1 MKKQI
6 IKYLFLYG
14 YHQSIEGGQSQ
25 MHSIRTKFTLMT
37 LSAVLFALSIATAI
51 GVISIRNIGMND
63 ADQMMHLTAATG
75 AMNLDYDFESVEHSV
90 ETVSALVHESFNE
103 ITFDQLEAQV
113 ERSRRL
119 FSEISNNTNG
129 VLTYYFRIDPEI
141 SENEKGF
148 WYVYEEGKGFTEH
161 EVTDIT
167 KYDTNDTSQ
176 LVWFTVPKATGKGIW
191 LPPYFTE
198 NLGARVISYNVPV
211 YWGDSFIGVIGIE
224 IDYRNLVS
232 EVESIKLLDSG
243 YAFILDEESNVIYHP
258 QMGVIDLE
266 ETKKVL
272 SDSTNKVIGSNHI
285 RYHLNG
291 IEKEAVF
298 IPLRNGMRFYVTA
311 PVSEIDRGWQNLVK
325 NVLIA
330 AVLVLTVTAILVT
343 RFAQRITKPLT
354 DLTNAAKQIDEGNYD
369 ITLDY
374 NKDDEIGVLTNTF
387 KQLISHTRDHITT
400 LNKQVYVDALTSVRN
415 KAGYSQ
421 YIAKLQ
427 DQMDHS
433 KESLEFAF
441 GVFDCN
447 DLKHINDTYG
457 HDKGDIYLKAASRL
471 ICRIFQHSPVF
482 RIGGDEFAVI
492 LENEDLEN
500 RNRLMEQFSRARE
513 RICEDV
519 ENEWEKVNV
528 AMGLAVYDPLIDTS
542 VIDVARRADQAMY
555 EDKHIRK
562 QQKQKK

>member
-1 MKKQI
+1 
-6 IKYLFLYG
+6 
-14 YHQSIEGGQSQ
+14 

-51 GVISIRNIGMND
+51 GVISIRNIGMKD

-90 ETVSALVHESFNE
+90 QTVSALVHESFNE

-119 FSEISNNTNG
+119 FSEISNNTHG

-141 SENEKGF
+141 SKNEKGF

-167 KYDTNDTSQ
+167 QYDTNDTSQ

-258 QMGVIDLE
+258 QMDAIDLE

-285 RYHLNG
+285 KYHLNG

-343 RFAQRITKPLT
+343 RFAQHITKPLT

-500 RNRLMEQFSRARE
+500 RNRLTEQFSRARE

-528 AMGLAVYDPLIDTS
+528 AMGFAVYDPLIDTS

-562 QQKQKK
+562 QQKQSR

>member
-1 MKKQI
+1 
-6 IKYLFLYG
+6 
-14 YHQSIEGGQSQ
+14 

-167 KYDTNDTSQ
+167 QYDTNDTSQ

>member
-1 MKKQI
+1 
-6 IKYLFLYG
+6 
-14 YHQSIEGGQSQ
+14 

>member
-1 MKKQI
+1 
-6 IKYLFLYG
+6 
-14 YHQSIEGGQSQ
+14 

-167 KYDTNDTSQ
+167 QYDTNDTSQ

-528 AMGLAVYDPLIDTS
+528 AMGFAVYDPLIDTS

>member
-1 MKKQI
+1 
-6 IKYLFLYG
+6 
-14 YHQSIEGGQSQ
+14 

-51 GVISIRNIGMND
+51 GVISIRNIGMKD

-90 ETVSALVHESFNE
+90 QTVSALVHESFNE

-167 KYDTNDTSQ
+167 QYDTNDTSQ

-198 NLGARVISYNVPV
+198 NLGARVISYNAPV

-258 QMGVIDLE
+258 QMDAIDLE

-285 RYHLNG
+285 KYHLNG

-343 RFAQRITKPLT
+343 SFAQRITKPLT

-500 RNRLMEQFSRARE
+500 RNRLTEQFSRARE

-528 AMGLAVYDPLIDTS
+528 AMGFAVYDPLIDTS

-562 QQKQKK
+562 QQKQSK

>member
-1 MKKQI
+1 
-6 IKYLFLYG
+6 
-14 YHQSIEGGQSQ
+14 

-167 KYDTNDTSQ
+167 QYDTNDTSQ

-400 LNKQVYVDALTSVRN
+400 LNKQIYVDALTSVRN

>member
-1 MKKQI
+1 
-6 IKYLFLYG
+6 
-14 YHQSIEGGQSQ
+14 

-400 LNKQVYVDALTSVRN
+400 LNKQIYVDALTSVRN